1 MPMPNVR
8 WAAPAIMLAAVVATT
23 AALPAAPS
31 STGDGTFVLDVA
43 DRSDATPSIAASGAF
58 VAVAWGATAAG
69 KADVFVSVSRDG
81 GASFGAPVQVN
92 RIAGEGRLGGE
103 MAPRVALVA
112 NARQPVPDVVVLWT
126 ARGATTEIKTARST
140 NGGRTFDVPV
150 SLQSPNVAGDRGWPA
165 LAVDRDGGAHALWLD
180 HRGMAASRAAEGH
193 EGHAGH
199 QAAAATHD
207 GVAMAQRSGL
217 YYATTAGEREIVKGV
232 CYCCKTAL
240 AVTASGKIYGAW
252 RHVYPGNLRD
262 IAFTMS
268 NDAGRT
274 FSSPVRV
281 SEDGWSINGCPDD
294 GPAMAVDQGGVVH
307 LVWPTVI
314 PGDNPEGAIFYA
326 STRDGRTFTARTRVP
341 TLGSPKPSHPQIVAD
356 PKGGLVVAWDEVL
369 NGQRVAA
376 ARRILLRTDG
386 TVSFGND
393 VKLAQNAA
401 STYPAMASTS
411 SGLVAV
417 WATGGTSSRVHVRKL
432 RLP

>member
-8 WAAPAIMLAAVVATT
+8 WTMPAFLLAAVVT
-23 AALPAAPS
+23 AFAFPAAPAA
-31 STGDGTFVLDVA
+31 TGDGTVVLDVA
-43 DRSDATPSIAASGAF
+43 ERSDATPSIAASGSF
-58 VAVAWGATAAG
+58 VAVVWGATAAG
-69 KADVFVSVSRDG
+69 KSDVFASVSRDG
-81 GASFGAPVQVN
+81 GASFGEPVQVN

-112 NARQPVPDVVVLWT
+112 NARRGVPDIVVLWT
-126 ARGATTEIKTARST
+126 ARGTTTEIKSARST
-140 NGGRTFDVPV
+140 DGGRTFDVPV

-165 LAVDRDGGAHALWLD
+165 LALDATGGVHALWLD

-193 EGHAGH
+193 AGH
-199 QAAAATHD
+199 QAAAATSD
-207 GVAMAQRSGL
+207 SVAMAHKSGL
-217 YYATTAGEREIVKGV
+217 YYATAAGEREVVKGV

-262 IAFTMS
+262 IAFTAS
-268 NDAGRT
+268 NDTGRT
-274 FSSPVRV
+274 FSAPVRV

-294 GPAMAVDQGGVVH
+294 GPAMAVDQSGVVH

-314 PGDNPEGAIFYA
+314 PGANPEGAIFYA
-326 STRDGRTFTARTRVP
+326 STRDGRTFTPRTRVP

-369 NGQRVAA
+369 NGQRIAA
-376 ARRILLRTDG
+376 ARRVTPRPDG
-386 TVSFGND
+386 TLAFGKE
-393 VKLAQNAA
+393 VKLAQDAA

-417 WATGGTSSRVHVRKL
+417 WATGGNPSRVQVRKVGL
-432 RLP
+432 L